1 MQDLIEQARNGRPRA
16 IARLITKVENSRT
29 AAAEI
34 VPALYAFTGQAH
46 IIGITGAPGSG
57 KSSLVNELAKALRRR
72 DHKIAIVAVD
82 PSSPFTGGALLGD
95 RVRMRD
101 LSGDKG
107 IFIRSL
113 ASRGNLGGL
122 SQATAAVIKV
132 LDAAK
137 FDTILVETV
146 GAGQAEVDI
155 AGAAHTTLVIEAPGM
170 GDDVQSIKAGILEIA
185 DVLVVNK
192 ADRPGAA
199 RTVRSLKAM
208 LQLGQALAM
217 NHHGRSTQTTSVAT
231 VVSPNGLEYDENS
244 WQVPVQ
250 ETVAIDGT
258 GVEDLL
264 DVIMAHKNHLQVT
277 DGWLAQEKLRSR
289 REIEALLQMRF
300 MDQFQTAVSQDDRE
314 QLITAVANRKT
325 DPYTAVA
332 EIFDQIKA

>member
-1 MQDLIEQARNGRPRA
+1 MLDLDDLIEQARNGRSRA
-16 IARLITKVENSRT
+16 IARLITKVENSQ
-29 AAAEI
+29 AAAAKI
-34 VPALYAFTGQAH
+34 VPALYAFTGKAH
-46 IIGITGAPGSG
+46 IIGVTGAPGSG
-57 KSSLVNELAKALRRR
+57 KSSLVNELAKTLRRR
-72 DHKIAIVAVD
+72 DHKVAIVAVD

-113 ASRGNLGGL
+113 ASRGSLGGL

-185 DVLVVNK
+185 DILVVNK

-199 RTVRSLKAM
+199 RTVRSLKTM
-208 LQLGQALAM
+208 LQLGQAM
-217 NHHGRSTQTTSVAT
+217 MVNHHGRSLQA
-231 VVSPNGLEYDENS
+231 PAAAANGSQNDEPV

-258 GVEDLL
+258 GVEALL
-264 DVIMAHKNHLQVT
+264 DVILAHKTHLQLT
-277 DGWLAQEKLRSR
+277 DGWLAQEKRRSR
-289 REIEALLQMRF
+289 REIEALLHLRF
-300 MDQFQTAVSQDDRE
+300 MEQFQTAVSQDDRE
-314 QLITAVANRKT
+314 QLITAVANRET
-325 DPYTAVA
+325 DPYTAVT
-332 EIFDQIKA
+332 EIFKQIKT